1 MWRTGSFVCV
11 VLLIGISTALAKRQD
26 NKDSEKAQNAATASA
41 PIPQQESEK
50 KNPVKPNA
58 EGLAAAR
65 KLYGYD
71 CEMCHGK
78 DGDGKGDLAED
89 MKLQLHDWRDPA
101 SISAYTD
108 GALFYI
114 ISNGRGKMMGEGDR
128 TSETVRWNLVNLVRS
143 FAKKTD
149 QAAKQP

>member
-1 MWRTGSFVCV
+1 MRHTGSFVCV
-11 VLLIGISTALAKRQD
+11 VLLIGINAALARQQD
-26 NKDSEKAQNAATASA
+26 NKDSGKAQNADAAPA
-41 PIPQQESEK
+41 PIPQEAAEK

-78 DGDGKGDLAED
+78 DGGGKGDLADD
-89 MKLQLHDWRDPA
+89 MKLQLKDWRDGA
-101 SISAYTD
+101 SISEYTD

-128 TSETVRWNLVNLVRS
+128 TGETARWNLVNLVRS

>member
-1 MWRTGSFVCV
+1 MRRTGPFLCVALFVGV
-11 VLLIGISTALAKRQD
+11 GGIGMVCRAAALAK
-26 NKDSEKAQNAATASA
+26 SQNAEPASS
-41 PIPQQESEK
+41 PIPQLEADK

-71 CEMCHGK
+71 CAMCHGK
-78 DGDGKGDLAED
+78 EGDGKGDLAGD
-89 MKLQLHDWRDPA
+89 MKLQLNDWRDGA
-101 SISAYTD
+101 TISSYTD

-114 ISNGRGKMMGEGDR
+114 ISNGRGKMVGEGDR
-128 TSETVRWNLVNLVRS
+128 TSEVARWNLVNLVRS